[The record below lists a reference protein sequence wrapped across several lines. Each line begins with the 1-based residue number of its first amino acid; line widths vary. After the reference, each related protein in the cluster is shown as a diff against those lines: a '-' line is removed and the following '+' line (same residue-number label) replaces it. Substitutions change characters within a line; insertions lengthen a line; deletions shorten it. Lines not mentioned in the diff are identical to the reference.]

1 LFQPMPGRDRRRE
14 WDVVA
19 VRMKSPAA
27 GRAVAIKPRV
37 RSGASDN
44 EAAKLVCAGL
54 ALAVIT
60 VLLRIVSIW

>member
-1 LFQPMPGRDRRRE
+1 
-14 WDVVA
+14 
-19 VRMKSPAA
+19 MKNPAA

>member
-1 LFQPMPGRDRRRE
+1 MPERDRQRE
-14 WDVVA
+14 WDLVA
-19 VRMKSPAA
+19 VRMKTSAA

-37 RSGASDN
+37 RSDASDH

-54 ALAVIT
+54 ALALIT